1 MLGGMMLQTE
11 KILKIAEENNGFIT
25 SAQVT
30 KAGISRATLKDLV
43 DSGKLDYS
51 SRGVY
56 LLPYAFDDPYL
67 SAQVRLKIGI
77 FSLNTSL
84 YLQDMSVRTPNVLEM
99 AFPAKYKSASLSE
112 LNIIATYEKDG
123 FYGLGAIEVITPNG
137 NTVRAYSPERTL
149 CDIVR
154 PRNKVDI
161 QTISDAFKEYAVRR
175 KKDLNKLIKYA
186 ELLHVEKKVR
196 AYLEVLL

>member
-1 MLGGMMLQTE
+1 MLQTE
-11 KILKIAEENNGFIT
+11 KILRIAENNNGFVT

-30 KAGISRATLKDLV
+30 AAGISRAFLKTLV
-43 DSGKLDYS
+43 DSGELDRS

-67 SAQVRLKIGI
+67 NAQVRLKKGI

-84 YLQDMSVRTPNVLEM
+84 YLQDMSLRTPNVIEM
-99 AFPAKYKSASLSE
+99 AFPAGYKNSSFDE
-112 LNIIATYEKDG
+112 LGVTATYENDKV
-123 FYGLGAIEVITPNG
+123 YGVGVIEVKTPSG

-154 PRNKVDI
+154 PRNSVDI
-161 QTISDAFKEYAVRR
+161 QTISDAYKEYIVR
-175 KKDLNKLIKYA
+175 KGKNLNKIIEYA
-186 ELLHVEKKVR
+186 QLLHVENKVR
-196 AYLEVLL
+196 AYLEILL